1 MIKRARWGERRQIA
15 RYTLYAGT
23 RPEVGARSA
32 GLRRLRA
39 VAVAGIG
46 TWAGFVSALM
56 TPPEAAGSPR
66 IAVLVVAAMMPA
78 FVAIRSPLW
87 AWRILVVLILVT
99 PAVQPALPRMWGWPW
114 SPGLALTAALVLYL
128 VAAGHSQ
135 AVLVVVAVVSAA
147 AIAVPIR
154 DWRDLALVLAMMTS
168 LLVGGNAVRQRRV
181 AELESAEQQRR
192 LAAEETRAA
201 VLEERARIARELHD
215 VVAHHMSVLALRTD
229 SARYRFPGMAEDLRT
244 EFAELTGTA
253 REGMVEMRRLL
264 GVLRADGAGGP
275 VTPQPDVARVGDLV
289 ERVRALGTPCTLRV
303 DGDFDALPAGVAL
316 SAYRI
321 VQEALSNAVR
331 HASGAE
337 IAVDLHVD
345 QHSVHAVVRNA
356 PGGAGSLDEGAGHGL
371 LGMRERTAMLGGRL
385 TAEPTADGGFEV
397 AAKLPLDP
405 EENV

>member
-1 MIKRARWGERRQIA
+1 MIKRARWGERWQIA

-46 TWAGFVSALM
+46 IWAGFVSALM
-56 TPPEAAGSPR
+56 TPSEAAGSPR
-66 IAVLVVAAMMPA
+66 IAVLVVAAMVPA

-147 AIAVPIR
+147 AFAVPIR

-371 LGMRERTAMLGGRL
+371 LGMRERAAMLGGRL